1 MKLDV
6 PLKTLGPVDHTALKN
21 AICAATREQWLEEQL
36 RQKSFDVHAK
46 THSIIM
52 LFVEGWPE
60 LRISKHSGW
69 AQYSKYALPVI
80 QDIIRR
86 HYSIHGTVIRAVFA
100 KLLAG
105 MSIDEHFDDH
115 PSFAIGHR
123 IHVPLVTNDEVDFVI
138 AGEHFNLKEGVAY
151 EVSNLDF
158 HYVANPSRE
167 DRIHMIF
174 DYVEDAP
181 VS

>member
-1 MKLDV
+1 MKLDT
-6 PLKTLGPVDHTALKN
+6 PLKTLGPVNHLALKQ
-21 AICAATREQWLEEQL
+21 AVCAATQDEWLAEQL

-46 THSIIM
+46 THSIIL
-52 LFVEGWPE
+52 LFVDGWPE
-60 LRISKHSGW
+60 LRVTKHAGW
-69 AQYSKYALPVI
+69 TQYSRVALPVMQEII
-80 QDIIRR
+80 QK
-86 HYSIHGTVIRAVFA
+86 HYSPNGTVIRAVFA

-123 IHVPLVTNDEVDFVI
+123 IHVPLVTNEEVDFVI
-138 AGEHFNLKEGVAY
+138 ASQHFNLKEGVAY

-158 HYVANPSRE
+158 HYVANPSFE

-181 VS
+181 A